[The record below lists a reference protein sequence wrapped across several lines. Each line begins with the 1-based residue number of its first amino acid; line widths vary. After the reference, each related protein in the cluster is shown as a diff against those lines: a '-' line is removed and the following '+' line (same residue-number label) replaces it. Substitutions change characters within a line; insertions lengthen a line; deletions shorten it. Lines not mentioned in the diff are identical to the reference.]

1 MATDNER
8 FLARRVLN
16 LERELDIEKRKSIDS
31 HKALCKKERLIK
43 ELTIKADEEKLTLQ
57 KLQVLVEDLESSLKV
72 YKHKIYD
79 VETISN
85 YNADRFRKV
94 HKMYLAENSR
104 SEKIQEELKQLKAS
118 GRTNLF
124 AQV

>member
-8 FLARRVLN
+8 FLGKRIQN
-16 LERELDIEKRKSIDS
+16 LERELDIEKRKSIES

-43 ELTIKADEEKLTLQ
+43 DLTVKAEAEKQTL
-57 KLQVLVEDLESSLKV
+57 KNLLVLVEDLESSLKV
-72 YKHKIYD
+72 YKNKIHD

-94 HKMYLAENSR
+94 HKMYLAENDR
-104 SEKIQEELKQLKAS
+104 SEKMQEELKQLKAS

-124 AQV
+124 AQA